1 MVSQNKPFFLKHGL
15 SQVFCDT
22 NGKMIMYLITS
33 KLGIN
38 LVNRYVPK
46 YNMKMFIAVL
56 FIIAPTSSN
65 PNTLQ

>member
-1 MVSQNKPFFLKHGL
+1 
-15 SQVFCDT
+15 
-22 NGKMIMYLITS
+22 MYLITS

-46 YNMKMFIAVL
+46 YNMKMFITVL